1 MGPAGVDTPSRH
13 QPTSLSPMKRF
24 NRIVAFVSLLVF
36 MVAFA
41 VPAMATESPDDSAD
55 TTDTT
60 AEPVQ
65 ISEGEQPA
73 IVAPPIEEGEEEQPW
88 TSRFI
93 YPLIVVGTFV
103 LIIGLAIGYNTSIRS
118 RYKVVG

>member
-1 MGPAGVDTPSRH
+1 
-13 QPTSLSPMKRF
+13 MKRF
-24 NRIVAFVSLLVF
+24 NRIVVFVSLLIFV
-36 MVAFA
+36 VALA
-41 VPAMATESPDDSAD
+41 APAMATESSDDSAD

-73 IVAPPIEEGEEEQPW
+73 VVAPPIEEGDVEQPW
-88 TSRFI
+88 TSRFL

-103 LIIGLAIGYNTSIRS
+103 LIIGIAIGYNSSVRTK
-118 RYKVVG
+118 YKVVG

>member
-1 MGPAGVDTPSRH
+1 V
-13 QPTSLSPMKRF
+13 KRF
-24 NRIVAFVSLLVF
+24 NRTVAFVSLLIFV
-36 MVAFA
+36 VALA
-41 VPAMATESPDDSAD
+41 GPAMATESSDDSAD

-88 TSRFI
+88 TARFI

-103 LIIGLAIGYNTSIRS
+103 LIIGLAIGYNQSIRTK
-118 RYKVVG
+118 YKVVG

>member
-1 MGPAGVDTPSRH
+1 
-13 QPTSLSPMKRF
+13 MKRSK
-24 NRIVAFVSLLVF
+24 RIVAFVSMLIFVF
-36 MVAFA
+36 AIA
-41 VPAMATESPDDSAD
+41 APAMATESSDDSAE
-55 TTDTT
+55 TTPTT

-73 IVAPPIEEGEEEQPW
+73 IVAPAIEEGDEEQPW
-88 TSRFI
+88 ASRFI

-103 LIIGLAIGYNTSIRS
+103 LIIGIAIGYNRSIRT

>member
-1 MGPAGVDTPSRH
+1 
-13 QPTSLSPMKRF
+13 MKRF
-24 NRIVAFVSLLVF
+24 NRTVAFVSLLVF
-36 MVAFA
+36 VVALA
-41 VPAMATESPDDSAD
+41 APAMATESSDDSAD

-73 IVAPPIEEGEEEQPW
+73 VVAPPIEEGEVEQPW

-103 LIIGLAIGYNTSIRS
+103 LIIGIAIGYNRS
-118 RYKVVG
+118 VRTKYRVVG

>member
-1 MGPAGVDTPSRH
+1 
-13 QPTSLSPMKRF
+13 MKRF
-24 NRIVAFVSLLVF
+24 SRIVGFVSLLVL
-36 MVAFA
+36 VVVFA
-41 VPAMATESPDDSAD
+41 SPAMATESPEDSGD

-60 AEPVQ
+60 VEPVQ

-73 IVAPPIEEGEEEQPW
+73 IVAPPIEESSADEPW

-103 LIIGLAIGYNTSIRS
+103 LIIGIAIGYNRS
-118 RYKVVG
+118 VRTKYKVVG

>member
-1 MGPAGVDTPSRH
+1 
-13 QPTSLSPMKRF
+13 MKGF
-24 NRIVAFVSLLVF
+24 NRTVAFVSLLVF
-36 MVAFA
+36 VVALA
-41 VPAMATESPDDSAD
+41 APAMATESSDD

-73 IVAPPIEEGEEEQPW
+73 IVAPPIEAGEEEQPW
-88 TSRFI
+88 TARFI

-103 LIIGLAIGYNTSIRS
+103 LIIGVAIGYNRSIRT

>member
-1 MGPAGVDTPSRH
+1 
-13 QPTSLSPMKRF
+13 MKRF
-24 NRIVAFVSLLVF
+24 SRIAAFASLLILV
-36 MVAFA
+36 V
-41 VPAMATESPDDSAD
+41 VLGSPAMATESPEDSGD

-73 IVAPPIEEGEEEQPW
+73 IVAPPLEEGSADEPW

-103 LIIGLAIGYNTSIRS
+103 LIIGIAIGYNRSIRTK
-118 RYKVVG
+118 YKVAG